1 MELNVKILD
10 EKKNKIQFEIEGETH
25 TLAAALTKELWQ
37 DEHVKAAGY
46 KLEHP
51 LLGKPTFVVETEG
64 EDARKAVSTAIK
76 RLIKQSEKLKET
88 AAKEL
93 K

>member
-1 MELNVKILD
+1 MKLNVKILE

-25 TLAAALTKELWQ
+25 TLSAALTKELWT

-64 EDARKAVSTAIK
+64 EDARKAVSAAVQ
-76 RLIKQSEKLKET
+76 RLAKQSEKLRDMVEIK
-88 AAKEL
+88 
-93 K
+93 